1 MGRSREIG
9 RTFDSGAKKR
19 IKQKKQQEF
28 LKKQCGALNK
38 FPGFNLKST
47 TSSKVNSKDDFTFP
61 HSEVS
66 INNINPNFSNISST
80 STSYSTIEKD
90 QFDNSFL
97 NIKNLDDIKAPII
110 STSSCSSSAQS
121 TSIIKICNQEKDNCF
136 NNIAVSI
143 ANDDINNDAI
153 LLSKN
158 DSVQHLVVD
167 LNDPACWPQ
176 SMSHTTQI
184 QIVERVDRMWLVYSK
199 TADRVYCF
207 VCKLFEPTLNTSLA
221 NVGCDD
227 WGHLSHLLKCHE
239 RNKNH
244 YINITKWIELKNR
257 LSSSQTIDKEFLAV
271 FDKEKRH
278 WRGVLTRIIAVIKYL
293 TKHSLAFRGKSDV
306 IFTKNNG
313 NFLGLIEMLSEFDP
327 VIGEHINRIKNKE
340 THDHYLGHQIQD
352 ELIHIIAEKIK
363 ENILSKIKQ
372 FKYYSVIM
380 DSTPDIN
387 HQEQVSIVIRIV
399 LMNSENSE
407 DIISIKEYFLTF
419 INVHSTTGLNISNTL
434 KNQLDEYG
442 LKLSNCGGQS
452 YDNGSN
458 MIGLYKGVQFRI
470 LQNNPRAFFVP
481 CSAHSLNLVLR
492 DSAKSSTKAIT
503 FFGYLG
509 RIYNLFSASTH
520 RWDIFKSHCNLYTV
534 KQWSET
540 RWESRINSVKAIRFQ
555 VKNVMHALSEILQT
569 SDDPIT
575 KSEALSLL
583 NEVGSFEFLLCLIIW
598 YELLTEVNIVSKNF
612 QNPNM
617 QLDVSTNMLKGL
629 IVFLEKYRDKGFEK
643 AMETAKQLAIAIEI
657 EPTFN
662 EIRYRKKKRCFS
674 YESVDE
680 TLQDPQQNFRTQYF
694 LIILDSAIM
703 SMSKRFN
710 QINNFNS
717 NFGFLYDV
725 SKLKTMSDKEIR
737 KHCQDLQIIL
747 TDGEDKDI
755 DAIDLFEELLILREM
770 VDNNMTAL
778 QILTLVKKSLG
789 SFSNVEVALRIL
801 LTIPIA
807 SAGAERSFSK
817 LKLIKNFLRNSLSQ
831 FKLAGLALIAI
842 KSEIGDS
849 LSLENI
855 LDTFAAQ
862 KARKKMF

>member
-1 MGRSREIG
+1 MHWAVLKGLNKIKGINIRVATYFLLKKLRITKMGRSRDIG

-19 IKQKKQQEF
+19 AKQQKQEEF

-38 FPGFNLKST
+38 FPGFNL
-47 TSSKVNSKDDFTFP
+47 N
-61 HSEVS
+61 
-66 INNINPNFSNISST
+66 
-80 STSYSTIEKD
+80 
-90 QFDNSFL
+90 
-97 NIKNLDDIKAPII
+97 PII
-110 STSSCSSSAQS
+110 SASS
-121 TSIIKICNQEKDNCF
+121 F
-136 NNIAVSI
+136 SI
-143 ANDDINNDAI
+143 ADGDINNDVI

-158 DSVQHLVVD
+158 DSFQPLVVD
-167 LNDPACWPQ
+167 LNDPAYWPQ
-176 SMSHTTQI
+176 SMTHTTQM
-184 QIVERVDRMWLVYSK
+184 QIVERGPIRILDFVFPLQKKSGRKFSIAHYSKTMSNGEIVDRMWLVYSK
-199 TADRVYCF
+199 TADRVFCF

-239 RNKNH
+239 RNKHH
-244 YINITKWIELKNR
+244 YINIKKWIELKNR
-257 LSSSQTIDKEFLAV
+257 FSLSQTIDKEFLAA

-313 NFLGLIEMLSEFDP
+313 NFLGLMEMLSEFD
-327 VIGEHINRIKNKE
+327 
-340 THDHYLGHQIQD
+340 T
-352 ELIHIIAEKIK
+352 
-363 ENILSKIKQ
+363 
-372 FKYYSVIM
+372 
-380 DSTPDIN
+380 
-387 HQEQVSIVIRIV
+387 
-399 LMNSENSE
+399 

-419 INVHSTTGLNISNTL
+419 INVHSTTGLNLSNTL

-442 LKLSNCGGQS
+442 LKLSNCRGQS

-458 MIGLYKGVQFRI
+458 MIGLYKGVQSRI
-470 LQNNPRAFFVP
+470 LQNSPRAFFVP
-481 CSAHSLNLVLR
+481 YSAHSLNLVLR

-503 FFGYLG
+503 FFGYVG
-509 RIYNLFSASTH
+509 RIFNLFLASTH

-555 VKNVMHALSEILQT
+555 VKNVMHALSKILET

-583 NEVGSFEFLLCLIIW
+583 NEVGSFEFLLSLIIW

-629 IVFLEKYRDKGFEK
+629 IVFLEKYRDNRFEK
-643 AMETAKQLAIAIEI
+643 AMETAKQLAISIEI

-662 EIRYRKKKRCFS
+662 EVRYRKKKRCFS

-694 LIILDSAIM
+694 LVILDSAIM

-717 NFGFLYDV
+717 NFGFLYDI
-725 SKLKTMSDKEIR
+725 SKLKTMPDDLQIR
-737 KHCQDLQIIL
+737 KHCQDLHIIL

-755 DAIDLFEELLILREM
+755 DAVDLFEELLILREM

-778 QILTLVKKSLG
+778 QTLKLVKHSLG

-842 KSEIGDS
+842 ESEIGDS

>member
-1 MGRSREIG
+1 MSNGEI
-9 RTFDSGAKKR
+9 
-19 IKQKKQQEF
+19 
-28 LKKQCGALNK
+28 
-38 FPGFNLKST
+38 
-47 TSSKVNSKDDFTFP
+47 
-61 HSEVS
+61 
-66 INNINPNFSNISST
+66 
-80 STSYSTIEKD
+80 
-90 QFDNSFL
+90 
-97 NIKNLDDIKAPII
+97 
-110 STSSCSSSAQS
+110 
-121 TSIIKICNQEKDNCF
+121 
-136 NNIAVSI
+136 
-143 ANDDINNDAI
+143 
-153 LLSKN
+153 
-158 DSVQHLVVD
+158 
-167 LNDPACWPQ
+167 
-176 SMSHTTQI
+176 
-184 QIVERVDRMWLVYSK
+184 VDRMWLVYSK

-442 LKLSNCGGQS
+442 LKLSNCRGQS

-458 MIGLYKGVQFRI
+458 MIGLYKGVQSRI

-842 KSEIGDS
+842 ESEIGDS